1 MTCPHIVDPSWV
13 PEDGTDLAP
22 EGVYF
27 TDEQI
32 AEFFNSPELGPQ
44 SHRVEP
50 APGRAQPQNAPAPDP
65 AEPRRVPHTA

>member
-1 MTCPHIVDPSWV
+1 VNHIVLEPHLVTADDLSSIVDPSWV

-22 EGVYF
+22 DGVYF

-44 SHRVEP
+44 SPE
-50 APGRAQPQNAPAPDP
+50 
-65 AEPRRVPHTA
+65 